1 MTFESFGEPEGE
13 NRDSHVKQAV
23 SMFKTVF
30 SVMNNN
36 IELVNYLSD
45 RLVKL
50 GNSIPSQIKECTV
63 NTEKN
68 PIIKNYLI

>member
-1 MTFESFGEPEGE
+1 MTFENFGESEGE
-13 NRDSHVKQAV
+13 SRDSHVKQAV

-36 IELVNYLSD
+36 IDLVNYLSD

-50 GNSIPSQIKECTV
+50 GNSIPNEIR
-63 NTEKN
+63 
-68 PIIKNYLI
+68 